1 MVVCGDD
8 GLAYRL
14 AAELRGVYGE
24 RVTLVVPPSGRA
36 ARPSVV
42 GRARTASALLDR
54 LVSAAVSRAG
64 GNGGNGG
71 TGSNGGT
78 GGTGG
83 GANGGGNGGTG
94 GAGAGSG
101 GGGGPSRGGDGVLE
115 AVELTEAVLT
125 EAGVE
130 RATALALVYD
140 DDEANIRA
148 ALTARRLNPRLRLVL
163 RLYNRRLG
171 HHIEDLL
178 DQAAGLAAGDDAS
191 FGDASTTVLSDADT
205 AAPALAASAVAGTGK
220 LVQTEGFLLRAVER
234 PPPAPGQVADP
245 GLCTLA
251 LLSATS
257 TDPAGVDGSEGSGEQ
272 SPRLLP
278 DEEAVRAATG
288 RATVVLEQV
297 SYGGPSLPAG
307 RGTGGVPSL
316 TSLFSRRLR
325 WPLAGLVGCVF
336 GLAVAL
342 WLTTGVHPLGALY
355 LTLLDLF
362 AIDDPAIGASVG
374 RQVLQLLS
382 GLVGLLLL
390 PVLLA
395 AGLEALGTF
404 RSTSGL
410 RRPPRGL
417 SGHVVLLGLGKIGT
431 RVLTRLRELQI
442 PVVCVESDPEAR
454 GLATAR
460 RLRVPVV
467 LGDVTQEGVLEA
479 AKVHRAHALLAVTS
493 ADTTNLEAVL
503 YARSVRP
510 DLRVVLRLYDDDFAT
525 AVYRT
530 LRAAHPRALTRSRS
544 VTHLAA
550 PAFAGAMFGRQI
562 LGAIPVERRVLLFAS
577 VDVAGHPQLEGRTVA
592 EAFRAGYWR
601 VLAVDVEAGGNGG
614 GGGGSGAGGGGRSGA
629 GGGSRSGAGGGA
641 AGRASG
647 ATSPSAGS
655 SAASASSGSPAS
667 ASAPAASAASP
678 ASSSASAAAS
688 ASSRPGGSSRP
699 LREPGGQDA
708 GDGADSSRGSGLLWN
723 LPGTYV
729 LRRED
734 RVVLAAT
741 RLGLAELLG
750 RRGRAGA

>member
-8 GLAYRL
+8 GLAHRL

-24 RVTLVVPPSGRA
+24 QVTLVVPPSERVV
-36 ARPSVV
+36 RPPVV
-42 GRARTASALLDR
+42 GRARAASALLDR
-54 LVSAAVSRAG
+54 VVSAAVGRAG
-64 GNGGNGG
+64 GNGGSGAAGGNGG
-71 TGSNGGT
+71 S

-83 GANGGGNGGTG
+83 GGGNGG
-94 GAGAGSG
+94 G
-101 GGGGPSRGGDGVLE
+101 GGQTAGPDRVLE
-115 AVELTEAVLT
+115 AAELTETVLAD
-125 EAGVE
+125 AGVE
-130 RATALALVYD
+130 RAAALALVYD
-140 DDEANIRA
+140 DDETNIRA

-171 HHIEDLL
+171 VHIEELL
-178 DQAAGLAAGDDAS
+178 DQAAALAVGEDDVSGLDT
-191 FGDASTTVLSDADT
+191 STTVLSDADT

-220 LVQTEGFLLRAVER
+220 VVQTDGLLLRAVER

-257 TDPAGVDGSEGSGEQ
+257 SDPAGADGSEGSGEHR
-272 SPRLLP
+272 PRLLP
-278 DEEAVRAATG
+278 DEAAVRAATG
-288 RATVVLEQV
+288 RGTVVLEQV
-297 SYGGPSLPAG
+297 SFSGPPLSAG
-307 RGTGGVPSL
+307 RGVAFVPPL

-325 WPLAGLVGCVF
+325 WSLAGLTGCVF
-336 GLAVAL
+336 ALAVAL
-342 WLTTGVHPLGALY
+342 WLVTGVHPLGALY

-362 AIDDPAIGASVG
+362 AIDNPALGDSVG

-395 AGLEALGTF
+395 AVLEALGTF
-404 RSTSGL
+404 RSASGL
-410 RRPPRGL
+410 RKPPRGL

-431 RVLTRLRELQI
+431 RVLTRLRELHI

-479 AKVHRAHALLAVTS
+479 AKVQRAHALLAVTS

-530 LRAAHPRALTRSRS
+530 LRATHPQALTRSRS
-544 VTHLAA
+544 VSHLAA

-562 LGAIPVERRVLLFAS
+562 LGAIPVERRVLLFAA
-577 VDVAGHPQLEGRTVA
+577 VEVGGHPQLEGRTVA

-601 VLAVDVEAGGNGG
+601 VLALDTGATGQERREPTAGQGP
-614 GGGGSGAGGGGRSGA
+614 AED
-629 GGGSRSGAGGGA
+629 

-647 ATSPSAGS
+647 
-655 SAASASSGSPAS
+655 
-667 ASAPAASAASP
+667 
-678 ASSSASAAAS
+678 
-688 ASSRPGGSSRP
+688 
-699 LREPGGQDA
+699 LV
-708 GDGADSSRGSGLLWN
+708 WN

-741 RLGLAELLG
+741 RRGLAELLG
-750 RRGRAGA
+750 RRGRTASPTHAPDSLA